1 MSRSLVAGGSSFLT
15 PPFLSQM
22 IRKTNAISAR
32 GIASMPPSDPGTL
45 GGVIVAVAEK
55 LGIGE

>member
-1 MSRSLVAGGSSFLT
+1 
-15 PPFLSQM
+15 M